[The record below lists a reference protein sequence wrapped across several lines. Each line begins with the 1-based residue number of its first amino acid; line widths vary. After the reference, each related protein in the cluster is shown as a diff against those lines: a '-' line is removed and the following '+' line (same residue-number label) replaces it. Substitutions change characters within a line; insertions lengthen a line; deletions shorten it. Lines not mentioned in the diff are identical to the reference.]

1 MKMSCVICEHKGPNI
16 PQAIS
21 CMNWMSDYS
30 QELATLSTIL
40 VTHSTQPKDLVV
52 ANNHIFLC
60 HFLFP
65 RVSFVIVCHI
75 LDFTTWNVAK
85 L

>member
-52 ANNHIFLC
+52 ANSHFLVPFSFPTCLLC
-60 HFLFP
+60 HCLPYFRFHNLEC
-65 RVSFVIVCHI
+65 S
-75 LDFTTWNVAK
+75 
-85 L
+85 